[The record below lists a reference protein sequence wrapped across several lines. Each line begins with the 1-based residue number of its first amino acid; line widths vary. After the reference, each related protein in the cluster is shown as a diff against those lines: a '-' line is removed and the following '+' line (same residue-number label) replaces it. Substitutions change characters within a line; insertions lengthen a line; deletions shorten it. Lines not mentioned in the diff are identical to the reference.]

1 MRITSRLLVALAL
14 LLPYSTLAQ
23 TAGTGRPPDASSQA
37 DTSKSPDSAASKRA
51 EDPEAALE
59 RAVAEAGNDR
69 AAMVRKLQE
78 YLTKFPDA
86 PRKAAVYRAIVE
98 GCEQLNDNSCAL
110 TNAEQLIAIRPDD
123 SEMMMVAV
131 NLLQQQGD
139 DHSLTRAG
147 GYVTRVLD
155 RVEKSAADQKPPR
168 MSAGDWKTQQ
178 DQLRVALYVLRG
190 KIEEQQ
196 KNCDAATTDFQASN
210 RVIPNAMAEQHLG
223 SIAEMTNDPRTAI
236 DHYLTAFVL
245 PESGPGGA
253 VDRAIVRQNLG
264 NVWRQVHGSDFG
276 LPEAVLGAFD
286 RAQAKPVQARPSDKN
301 RDLRDPFAFELRQ
314 LDGTPFSMSSIRGK
328 VVVLSFW
335 ATWCGPCRELEPLF
349 TRTAADYSNRPDV
362 AFLLVNTDE
371 DEAAVKPY
379 VDARKWTLPTLFA
392 DGLDDYLK
400 VGTLPTVI
408 VLDHTGKITYRA
420 NGFQSEDFEERL
432 TSAIEKSEHHHE

>member
-1 MRITSRLLVALAL
+1 MKTLSGLLLALRL
-14 LLPYSTLAQ
+14 LLPHSSLAQ
-23 TAGTGRPPDASSQA
+23 TAGTNRASSSSPQ
-37 DTSKSPDSAASKRA
+37 TNPSKAPDSAASKRA

-78 YLTKFPDA
+78 YLAKYPDA

-98 GCEQLNDNSCAL
+98 GCEQLNDNACAL
-110 TNAEQLIAIRPDD
+110 ANAEQLIAIRPDD

-139 DHSLTRAG
+139 DHSLTRAS

-155 RVEKSAADQKPPR
+155 RVEKSPADRKPPR
-168 MSAGDWKTQQ
+168 MSASDWKAQQ
-178 DQLRVALYVLRG
+178 DQLKVALYVLRG

-196 KNCDAATTDFQASN
+196 KNYEAAAKDFQASDK
-210 RVIPNAMAEQHLG
+210 VIPNAMAEFHLG
-223 SIAEMTNDPRTAI
+223 SVAEMSKDPREAI
-236 DHYLTAFVL
+236 DHYLEAFVL
-245 PESGPGGA
+245 PEGGPGGSI
-253 VDRAIVRQNLG
+253 DRAAARQNLG
-264 NVWRQVHGSDFG
+264 NVWRQVHGSDAG
-276 LPEAVLGAFD
+276 LAEAVLSGFD
-286 RAQAKPVQARPSDKN
+286 RVQAKPVAARPSDRN
-301 RDLRDPFAFELRQ
+301 RDVRDPFAFELRQ
-314 LDGTPFSMSSIRGK
+314 LDGSPFSMSSVRGK

-349 TRTAADYSNRPDV
+349 VQAAADLSDRTDV

-379 VDARKWTLPTLFA
+379 VDAQKWTLPTLFA

-400 VGTLPTVI
+400 VATLPTVI
-408 VLDHTGKITYRA
+408 VLDHAGKITYRA

-432 TSAIEKSEHHHE
+432 SAAIDRIEHRHE